1 MKAMSQHLHL
11 AEDTYASDLSIPLS
25 EVAARIVKE
34 VLGDSRTVHEVLEQ
48 ALQKYSMDILR

>member
-1 MKAMSQHLHL
+1 MSQHLHL

-25 EVAARIVKE
+25 EVASRIVKE

-48 ALQKYSMDILR
+48 ALKKYSMDILR